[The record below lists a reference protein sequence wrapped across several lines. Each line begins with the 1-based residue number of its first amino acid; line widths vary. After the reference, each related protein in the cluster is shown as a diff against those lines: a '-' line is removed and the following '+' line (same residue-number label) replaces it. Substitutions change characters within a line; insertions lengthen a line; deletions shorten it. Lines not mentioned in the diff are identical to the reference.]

1 MPRGGV
7 NSSRL
12 SSTAVNYHQQQ
23 RTLINSSRLSLT
35 AADSY
40 EQQRALINSS
50 KLSSTAASLHQQQQ
64 TLMSDASNDLRRV
77 RSHFRRLVDEWY
89 DSPENVSPVF
99 CSKTNKFKL
108 WNLVPFRNT
117 PGGDEARD
125 RLKDFVWAGLTDE
138 ERDSYGGAYRAGET
152 PNNKFFNTKINE
164 HARSSRRIV
173 VQPTIASAPKGALN
187 AQTGS
192 RRNATNR
199 KSVEK
204 NKEKHKERNQRY
216 MQTKVGKTNATR
228 ALKTFRHKERET
240 HFAKR
245 ASQQYPVF
253 SSGQSVSEIALDLI
267 SKPRLK
273 LYGMSTKQYQEHVGP
288 GQYFLTSQVTDFE
301 RTEEAFALWTQTS
314 RPYPAIMKNPG
325 GYPVQERLVDPDEV
339 EILSLERFTK
349 PELLAMGWKWLP
361 LMELD
366 LDGSPTLRPA
376 YALEQQCQILTH
388 DLRLGSQRNNRVPGA
403 GNWDRNATKENR
415 FVVVGFAYAPPGW
428 LNKYYD
434 LIAFVNGKIEFT
446 QPEVASMSLKGAN
459 ETLSGVGAI
468 Y

>member
-7 NSSRL
+7 NKSW
-12 SSTAVNYHQQQ
+12 Q
-23 RTLINSSRLSLT
+23 R
-35 AADSY
+35 DD
-40 EQQRALINSS
+40 SS
-50 KLSSTAASLHQQQQ
+50 KLSSTAANSHQQQQTLISSSKLSSAAANYHQQQQ

-77 RSHFRRLVDEWY
+77 RSNFRRRVDEWY
-89 DSPENVSPVF
+89 DNPENVSPVF
-99 CSKTNKFKL
+99 CSEKNNYKL
-108 WNLVPFRNT
+108 WKKVPFRHT

-125 RLKDFVWAGLTDE
+125 RLKDFVWARLTDE
-138 ERDSYGGAYRAGET
+138 ERDSFGGAHRAGET
-152 PNNKFFNTKINE
+152 PNNQFFNTKLNQ
-164 HARSSRRIV
+164 HALVSRGRV
-173 VQPTIASAPKGALN
+173 VKPTIASAPKGALN
-187 AQTGS
+187 AHNGS
-192 RRNATNR
+192 RKAATGR
-199 KSVEK
+199 KSMEN
-204 NKEKHKERNQRY
+204 NKENNKETQLRY
-216 MQTKVGKTNATR
+216 MQTKAGKTTGKRRN
-228 ALKTFRHKERET
+228 KNFRHKAREA

-253 SSGQSVSEIALDLI
+253 SNGQPVSEIALDLI

-273 LYGMSTKQYQEHVGP
+273 LFGMSTKQYQEHVGP
-288 GQYFLTSQVTDFE
+288 GQYFLTSQVTDYT
-301 RTEEAFALWTQTS
+301 RTEEAFGQWTQTS

-339 EILSLERFTK
+339 EILGLERFTK

-388 DLRLGSQRNNRVPGA
+388 DLRLGSQRNNRIPGA
-403 GNWDRNATKENR
+403 GGWDRKVTKENR
-415 FVVVGFAYAPPGW
+415 FCVVGFAYAPPGW

-434 LIAFVNGKIEFT
+434 RIAFVNGKIEFT
-446 QPEVASMSLKGAN
+446 QPEVARMSLKGAN